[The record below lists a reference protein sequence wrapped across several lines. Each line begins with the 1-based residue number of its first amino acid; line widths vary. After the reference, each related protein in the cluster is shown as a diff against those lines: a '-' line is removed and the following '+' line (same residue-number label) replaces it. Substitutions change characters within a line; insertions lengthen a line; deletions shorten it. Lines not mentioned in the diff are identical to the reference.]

1 MSAGRPVP
9 HPNKIMLIDLL
20 KFHKV
25 DIMADTCL
33 LEVRQ
38 DSIVIM
44 NKEFEKKTLNVDSV
58 VIAVG
63 YKPDNSLY
71 NSLIKEMFEVY
82 PIGDSREAAN
92 YMNAIWDA
100 YDVARNI

>member
-1 MSAGRPVP
+1 
-9 HPNKIMLIDLL
+9 MLIDLL
-20 KFHKV
+20 KFYKV
-25 DIMADTCL
+25 DVITDTCL
-33 LEVRQ
+33 LEIKE
-38 DSIVIM
+38 DSIITM
-44 NKEFEKKTLNVDSV
+44 NKDFGKRTMNVDSV

-63 YKPDNSLY
+63 YKPNNNLY